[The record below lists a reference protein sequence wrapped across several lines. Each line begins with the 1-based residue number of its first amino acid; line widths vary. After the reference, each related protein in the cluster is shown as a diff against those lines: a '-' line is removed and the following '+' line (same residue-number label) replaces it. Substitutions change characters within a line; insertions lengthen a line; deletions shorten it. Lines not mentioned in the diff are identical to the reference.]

1 MKSSYFITAIG
12 TPMNADETLCEK
24 GLEQE
29 LADQKAKGYEGIL
42 VAGSMGCMQLLKD
55 ETYRKLI
62 ERAVKLFDGEIMVGA
77 GDCGF
82 ARTAARIEY
91 INNFKVDG
99 VAVLAPFFWKLSQGE
114 LVDYYKALADVS
126 KAPLYL
132 YDLPQVTGTKLS
144 MDTCLELAKH
154 PNIAGAKLSGP
165 LDFSRHLNDAV
176 GDKFRVIIANPDL
189 LDMTIKYG
197 IHNQL
202 DGIWVITAGWT
213 REIRLAAE
221 KGDWARAAVY
231 VRKMITVRDLLG
243 KYGWASFTDMMNARG
258 IEGYFVGKP
267 FKRLDAARKDALL
280 NEPIMKELVAEDHI

>member
-12 TPMNADETLCEK
+12 TPLTENELLCEK
-24 GLEQE
+24 GLEQQIT
-29 LADQKAKGYEGIL
+29 DQKAKGYEGIL
-42 VAGSMGCMQLLKD
+42 VAGSMGCMQLLLD

-62 ERAVKLFDGEIMVGA
+62 ERSVELFDGEIMVGA

-91 INNFKVDG
+91 INNFEVDG
-99 VAVLAPFFWKLSQGE
+99 VAVLAPYFWNISQGE
-114 LVDYYKALADVS
+114 LVDYYKSLADVS

-144 MDTCLELAKH
+144 METCIELSKH

-165 LDFSRHLNDAV
+165 LDFSRHLNDAA
-176 GDKFRVIIANPDL
+176 GDNFRVIVAKPDL
-189 LDMTIKYG
+189 LDMSIKFG
-197 IHNQL
+197 IRNQL
-202 DGIWVITAGWT
+202 DGVWAITPGWT
-213 REIRLAAE
+213 REIRIAAE
-221 KGDWARAAVY
+221 NSDWEKAAVY
-231 VRKMITVRDLLG
+231 LRKMIEVRDLLG

-267 FKRLDAARKDALL
+267 FKRLDAAGKEALL
-280 NEPIMKELVAEDHI
+280 NEPIMKELVAEDRI